1 MPNVATIVA
10 NPLDDSCSEENRGG
24 LWAGLAEFPGNGQEN
39 SSNAD
44 PEHVSSY
51 WRPNPSEWLYCLRS
65 VLLQVSQ
72 EVEAPWLH
80 SVLCTGKKFQALP
93 ALPNYTWPGMRC
105 KNSCD
110 VSDGP
115 RGGFWE
121 PWGPLRFQ
129 TQLFSVEPWAGA
141 RQGCPPCAP
150 AAQQLFS
157 IHLKLWIKVYK
168 DTVGSQLALCKNVLP
183 GESRNWV

>member
-1 MPNVATIVA
+1 MDRRTLPT
-10 NPLDDSCSEENRGG
+10 
-24 LWAGLAEFPGNGQEN
+24 
-39 SSNAD
+39 D

-93 ALPNYTWPGMRC
+93 ALPNYTWPVRTRVMCLMGRGEG
-105 KNSCD
+105 SG
-110 VSDGP
+110 SLEAP
-115 RGGFWE
+115 RS
-121 PWGPLRFQ
+121 Q

-150 AAQQLFS
+150 AARRLFS
-157 IHLKLWIKVYK
+157 IHLKLWVKVYK